1 MKSIIVGNLVT
12 MNNPPNLFIEVIIL
26 EILLAIISAISSVTV
41 AVVGG
46 IFLIKQEKVKAD
58 NEVETARVNL
68 RAEQRRRESL
78 LSMRMMEANTE
89 LTICMA
95 QNQLSGQDIK
105 ICDVERALRKAQEAK
120 EAYDEYLQEIG
131 KERTL

>member
-1 MKSIIVGNLVT
+1 M
-12 MNNPPNLFIEVIIL
+12 

-46 IFLIKQEKVKAD
+46 IFLVKQEKVKAD
-58 NEVETARVNL
+58 NEAETARVNL

-105 ICDVERALRKAQEAK
+105 ICDVEQTLRKAQEAK

>member
-1 MKSIIVGNLVT
+1 M
-12 MNNPPNLFIEVIIL
+12 

-58 NEVETARVNL
+58 NEAETARVNL

>member
-1 MKSIIVGNLVT
+1 
-12 MNNPPNLFIEVIIL
+12 
-26 EILLAIISAISSVTV
+26 
-41 AVVGG
+41 
-46 IFLIKQEKVKAD
+46 
-58 NEVETARVNL
+58 
-68 RAEQRRRESL
+68 
-78 LSMRMMEANTE
+78 MMEANTE

>member
-1 MKSIIVGNLVT
+1 MATFTFRMHIRPGGKNTQNKRVADTEIV
-12 MNNPPNLFIEVIIL
+12 
-26 EILLAIISAISSVTV
+26 LALISAGASVLV
-41 AVVGG
+41 AIVGG
-46 IFLIKQEKVKAD
+46 IALVKQSKVKAD
-58 NEVETARVNL
+58 NEAETARVNI

-105 ICDVERALRKAQEAK
+105 ICDVERALRKAKEAK

>member
-1 MKSIIVGNLVT
+1 MHIRPGGKNTQNKRVADTEIV
-12 MNNPPNLFIEVIIL
+12 
-26 EILLAIISAISSVTV
+26 LALISAGASVLV
-41 AVVGG
+41 AIVGG
-46 IFLIKQEKVKAD
+46 IALVKQSKVKAD
-58 NEVETARVNL
+58 NEAETARVNI

-105 ICDVERALRKAQEAK
+105 ICDVERALRKAKEAK

>member
-1 MKSIIVGNLVT
+1 MEIV
-12 MNNPPNLFIEVIIL
+12 
-26 EILLAIISAISSVTV
+26 LALISAGASVLV
-41 AVVGG
+41 AIVGG
-46 IFLIKQEKVKAD
+46 IALVKQSKVKAD
-58 NEVETARVNL
+58 NEAETARVNI
-68 RAEQRRRESL
+68 REEQRRRESL

-105 ICDVERALRKAQEAK
+105 ICDVERALRKAKEAK

>member
-1 MKSIIVGNLVT
+1 M
-12 MNNPPNLFIEVIIL
+12 

-58 NEVETARVNL
+58 NEAEAARVNL

-95 QNQLSGQDIK
+95 LNQLSGRDME

-120 EAYDEYLQEIG
+120 DAYNEYLQEIG
-131 KERTL
+131 KERML

>member
-1 MKSIIVGNLVT
+1 MPRTLIRTGGKNTQNKRVADMEIVMAL
-12 MNNPPNLFIEVIIL
+12 
-26 EILLAIISAISSVTV
+26 ISAGASVLV
-41 AVVGG
+41 AIVGG
-46 IFLIKQEKVKAD
+46 IALVKQSKVKAD
-58 NEVETARVNL
+58 NEAETARVNI

-105 ICDVERALRKAQEAK
+105 ICDVERALRKAKEAK

>member
-1 MKSIIVGNLVT
+1 M
-12 MNNPPNLFIEVIIL
+12 EVV
-26 EILLAIISAISSVTV
+26 LALISAAASVIV
-41 AVVGG
+41 AIVGG
-46 IFLIKQEKVKAD
+46 IALVKQSKVKAD
-58 NEVETARVNL
+58 NEAETARVNL

-95 QNQLSGQDIK
+95 LNQLSGRDVE

-120 EAYDEYLQEIG
+120 ESYDEYLQEIG
-131 KERTL
+131 KERML